1 MSRGHPEDLQN
12 TIDQIKNP
20 NPVKGD
26 LTWLRHRLRDQSG
39 ELDLL
44 LLKAGALEDIAKE
57 LIKMELD
64 TGKLGIDGM
73 KQRALRHINHL
84 LADNDNSSR
93 DYGHNLS
100 SVLKENSLGVWKF
113 TLEDQEESPVHL
125 KNYEQSV
132 KNEDS
137 IGEIPTKEEIEM
149 SYRRIAQ
156 VGKEI
161 DENSLKGA
169 IEMDFTSKGRRLKT
183 DWWEIT
189 KKNMEEW
196 SKKGEKWPN
205 FYMIRRKNRENV
217 E

>member
-1 MSRGHPEDLQN
+1 MSRGRPEDLQN
-12 TIDQIKNP
+12 TIDQIKNL

-26 LTWLRHRLRDQSG
+26 LTWLRHKLRDQSG

-44 LLKAGALEDIAKE
+44 LLKGGTLEDIAKK

-100 SVLKENSLGVWKF
+100 SVLKNSLGVWKF
-113 TLEDQEESPVHL
+113 TQEESPVHL
-125 KNYEQSV
+125 KNYEHSV

-137 IGEIPTKEEIEM
+137 IGEIPIKEEIEM

-161 DENSLKGA
+161 DENFLKGA
-169 IEMDFTSKGRRLKT
+169 IEMDFMSKGRRLKT

-189 KKNMEEW
+189 KINLEEW
-196 SKKGEKWPN
+196 SKKG
-205 FYMIRRKNRENV
+205 
-217 E
+217 